1 MSKIFFDKIPV
12 LKVTGEKNEEFREIV
27 NSLQSSYTKEHAMR
41 IDAMLFDLYNL
52 TDEERNAIGFVEI
65 D

>member
-12 LKVTGEKNEEFREIV
+12 LKVTDEKNEEFRAIV
-27 NSLQSSYTKEHAMR
+27 NSLQSSYTREQAMR